1 MITAGRAGIV
11 SWIHERGEWP
21 EFTWDDAALTRL
33 LATVRYRQG
42 RHLGKMEALGFDLR
56 TEANV
61 LALTDEV
68 VRSSAIEGEHL
79 DPAEVRSSVA
89 RQLGIDVGGLPTP
102 ARHVEG
108 VVAMAVD
115 ATRNF
120 DRPLSAERLYGWHAA
135 LFPTGRSGMTRITVG
150 AWRTDE
156 AGPMRVVSGP
166 MGKERLHF
174 RAPAAPRLADEMERF
189 LAWFESSSI
198 DPVLKAGVA
207 HFWFVT
213 IHPFDDG
220 NGRIGRAIAEMAL
233 SRADGTKER
242 YYSMSSAIDAQRK
255 EYYRQLEAGQRGGL
269 DITAWLAW
277 FLSCLDRTIRHADD
291 QLAAVLFKASLW
303 QRINEQPVNVR
314 QRTIINRL
322 LGDFQG
328 HLTTSKYAR
337 IAKCSNDTALRDIR
351 ELLAR
356 GIIVRNP
363 AGGRSTSYRLQLPGE
378 RPDLQAK
385 AVRAELAEPGTSEA
399 DVREAVARRDGR
411 REP

>member
-21 EFTWDDAALTRL
+21 EFTWDDAALTRR
-33 LATVRYRQG
+33 LAEVRYRQG

-89 RQLGIDVGGLPTP
+89 RQLGLDIGGLPTP

-291 QLAAVLFKASLW
+291 QLAAVLFKGQSVAAD
-303 QRINEQPVNVR
+303 QRAAGERSPTHDHQPVTRRLPGASDDLEVR
-314 QRTIINRL
+314 EDRQVLERHSAARHSRT
-322 LGDFQG
+322 
-328 HLTTSKYAR
+328 AR
-337 IAKCSNDTALRDIR
+337 SRNHRPQPRGRAKH
-351 ELLAR
+351 
-356 GIIVRNP
+356 
-363 AGGRSTSYRLQLPGE
+363 QLPASIAGRAA
-378 RPDLQAK
+378 RP
-385 AVRAELAEPGTSEA
+385 PGQ
-399 DVREAVARRDGR
+399 GR
-411 REP
+411 TCRIG

>member
-11 SWIHERGEWP
+11 SWIHDRGEWP
-21 EFTWDDAALTRL
+21 EFIWDAAT
-33 LATVRYRQG
+33 LARPLAEVRYRQV
-42 RHLGKMEALGFDLR
+42 RHLGKMEALRFDLR

-68 VRSSAIEGEHL
+68 VSSSAIEGEHL

-89 RQLGIDVGGLPTP
+89 RQLGLDVGGVPTTGGE
-102 ARHVEG
+102 VEG
-108 VVAMAVD
+108 VVAMAFD

-120 DRPLSAERLYGWHAA
+120 DRPLIAERLFGWHAA

-156 AGPMRVVSGP
+156 TGPMRVVSGP

-174 RAPAAPRLADEMERF
+174 QAPAAPRLADEMERF
-189 LAWFESSSI
+189 LEWFESSSI

-213 IHPFDDG
+213 THPFDDG

-242 YYSMSSAIDAQRK
+242 YYSMSSAIEARRK
-255 EYYRQLEAGQRGGL
+255 EYYRELEAGQRGGL

-277 FLSCLDRTIRHADD
+277 FLGCLDRTIQHADH
-291 QLAAVLFKASLW
+291 QLASVLFKASLW
-303 QRINEQPVNVR
+303 ERINDQPVNDR

-363 AGGRSTSYRLQLPGE
+363 AGGRSTSYRLQVPAEQPDSQASAE
-378 RPDLQAK
+378 R
-385 AVRAELAEPGTSEA
+385 GTNA
-399 DVREAVARRDGR
+399 
-411 REP
+411 

>member
-1 MITAGRAGIV
+1 M

-21 EFTWDDAALTRL
+21 EFIWDDAALARP
-33 LATVRYRQG
+33 LAEVRYRQG
-42 RHLGKMEALGFDLR
+42 RHLGKMEALRFDLR

-68 VRSSAIEGEHL
+68 VSSSAIEGEHL

-89 RQLGIDVGGLPTP
+89 RQLGFDVGGLPTP
-102 ARHVEG
+102 SRAVEG
-108 VVAMAVD
+108 VVAMALD

-120 DRPLSAERLYGWHAA
+120 DRALTAERLFGWHAA
-135 LFPTGRSGMTRITVG
+135 LFPTGRSGMIRITVG

-156 AGPMRVVSGP
+156 TGPMRVVSGP

-174 RAPAAPRLADEMERF
+174 QAPAAPRLAREMDRF
-189 LAWFESSSI
+189 LEWFESSAI

-207 HFWFVT
+207 HFWVVT

-242 YYSMSSAIDAQRK
+242 YYSMSSAIEDRRK
-255 EYYRQLEAGQRGGL
+255 EYYRQLESSQRGDL

-277 FLSCLDRTIRHADD
+277 FLGCLDRTIRHADE
-291 QLAAVLFKASLW
+291 QLASVLFKASLW
-303 QRINEQPVNVR
+303 QRINERPVNDR

-322 LGDFQG
+322 LGDFEG

-356 GIIVRNP
+356 GIVVRNP

-378 RPDLQAK
+378 QPDSQAS
-385 AVRAELAEPGTSEA
+385 AERGTSA
-399 DVREAVARRDGR
+399 
-411 REP
+411 

>member
-1 MITAGRAGIV
+1 VIALRMSVRRIMITAGRAGIV

-21 EFTWDDAALTRL
+21 EFIWDDAV
-33 LATVRYRQG
+33 LARPLAEVRYRQG
-42 RHLGKMEALGFDLR
+42 RHLGKMEALAFDLR

-68 VRSSAIEGEHL
+68 VSSSAIEGEHL

-89 RQLGIDVGGLPTP
+89 RQLGLDVGGVPTTG
-102 ARHVEG
+102 REVEG
-108 VVAMAVD
+108 VVAMILD

-120 DRPLSAERLYGWHAA
+120 DRPLTAERLFGWHAA

-150 AWRTDE
+150 AWRTDD

-174 RAPAAPRLADEMERF
+174 QAPAAPRLADEVDRF
-189 LAWFESSSI
+189 LEWFECSSI
-198 DPVLKAGVA
+198 DPVLRAGVA

-242 YYSMSSAIDAQRK
+242 YYSMSSAIEARRK
-255 EYYRQLEAGQRGGL
+255 EYYRQLESGQRGDL

-277 FLSCLDRTIRHADD
+277 FLSCLDRTIRHADE
-291 QLAAVLFKASLW
+291 QLASVLFKASLW
-303 QRINEQPVNVR
+303 VRINEQPVNGR

-322 LGDFQG
+322 LGDFEG

-363 AGGRSTSYRLQLPGE
+363 AGGRSTSYRLQVPAG
-378 RPDLQAK
+378 LQ
-385 AVRAELAEPGTSEA
+385 
-399 DVREAVARRDGR
+399 RRLQT
-411 REP
+411 PM

>member
-21 EFTWDDAALTRL
+21 EFIWDDAALARP
-33 LATVRYRQG
+33 LAEVRYRQG
-42 RHLGKMEALGFDLR
+42 RHLGKMEALAIDLR

-68 VRSSAIEGEHL
+68 VSSSAIEGEHL

-89 RQLGIDVGGLPTP
+89 RQLVLDVGGVPTTG
-102 ARHVEG
+102 REVEG
-108 VVAMAVD
+108 VVAMILD

-120 DRPLSAERLYGWHAA
+120 DRTLTAERLFGWHAA

-150 AWRTDE
+150 TWRTDE
-156 AGPMRVVSGP
+156 TGPMRVVSGP

-174 RAPAAPRLADEMERF
+174 QAPAAPRLADEMDLF
-189 LAWFESSSI
+189 LEWFESSSI

-242 YYSMSSAIDAQRK
+242 YYSMSSAIEARRK
-255 EYYRQLEAGQRGGL
+255 EYYRQLESGQRGGL

-277 FLSCLDRTIRHADD
+277 FLGCLDRTIQHADE
-291 QLAAVLFKASLW
+291 QLASVLFKASLW
-303 QRINEQPVNVR
+303 QRINEEPVNER
-314 QRTIINRL
+314 QRTIIHRL
-322 LGDFQG
+322 LGDFERR
-328 HLTTSKYAR
+328 LTTSKYAR

-356 GIIVRNP
+356 GIVVRNR
-363 AGGRSTSYRLQLPGE
+363 AGGRSTSYRLQLPAE
-378 RPDLQAK
+378 QPDSQAN
-385 AVRAELAEPGTSEA
+385 AEGGTLAEHGMSEA
-399 DVREAVARRDGR
+399 DVGEPEGWERLRRDA
-411 REP
+411 

>member
-1 MITAGRAGIV
+1 MSWIYERAG
-11 SWIHERGEWP
+11 WP
-21 EFTWDDAALTRL
+21 EFTWDEAG
-33 LATVRYRQG
+33 LARPLAGVRYRQG

-79 DPAEVRSSVA
+79 DPVEVRSSIA
-89 RQLGIDVGGLPTP
+89 RQIGLDVGALPMP
-102 ARHVEG
+102 GREVEG
-108 VVAMAVD
+108 VVAMILD
-115 ATRNF
+115 ATRNC
-120 DRPLSAERLYGWHAA
+120 DRPLTAERLFGWHAA

-174 RAPAAPRLADEMERF
+174 QGPAASRLADEMDRF
-189 LAWFESSSI
+189 LEWFESWSI
-198 DPVLKAGVA
+198 DPVLRAGVA

-233 SRADGTKER
+233 SRADGTRER
-242 YYSMSSAIDAQRK
+242 YYSMSSAIEARRG
-255 EYYRQLEAGQRGGL
+255 EYYRQLESGQRGNL

-277 FLSCLDRTIRHADD
+277 FLGCLDRTIQHADE
-291 QLAAVLFKASLW
+291 QLASVLFKASLW
-303 QRINEQPVNVR
+303 DRINEQPVNHR

-322 LGDFQG
+322 LGDFEG
-328 HLTTSKYAR
+328 HLTTSKYAS

-356 GIIVRNP
+356 RIVVRNR
-363 AGGRSTSYRLQLPGE
+363 AGGRSTSYRLHFPGE
-378 RPDLQAK
+378 RHVPRNNSVSTKLLERD
-385 AVRAELAEPGTSEA
+385 ESGA
-399 DVREAVARRDGR
+399 DTEESRTPSAI
-411 REP
+411 